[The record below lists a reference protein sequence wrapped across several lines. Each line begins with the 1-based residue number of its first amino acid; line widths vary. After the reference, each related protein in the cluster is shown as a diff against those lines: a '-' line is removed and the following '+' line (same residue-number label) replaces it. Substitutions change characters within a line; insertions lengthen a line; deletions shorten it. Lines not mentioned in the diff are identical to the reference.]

1 MIDRDFQRKSDMFFV
16 RQREVF
22 SDFILGKDIWII
34 IQGIRPIGSGGSGM
48 RTRGRLRQ
56 GASMEKKFTSKRA
69 VAGVFANALNLLAEG
84 TPKHQQQTAYLSYR
98 MAKELGYPEEDL
110 VELIWD
116 ALMYDVGS
124 VILPASREKQEFS
137 FQELSAA
144 GLNIVGDV
152 KQLQFVRRMFQ
163 AGQAEPAGD
172 PAYELLSKEA
182 RFAEII
188 DLSRRVSKLLHQND
202 AALNQVEDISE
213 TISNLAGK
221 ALHSWAVECFLRVGK
236 TEFVWMDLLH
246 QPEAVLNFIPDGID
260 LSLDEAI
267 ELARFMS
274 RVIDFRS
281 SYTAAHSVGVA
292 VSSVRLAE
300 IMGMSEDEC
309 KMMLIA
315 GYVHDIGK
323 LKVPKEI
330 LEKGD
335 KLTDEEFNIVKE
347 YAYYTHLLLKDLP
360 GFEQIGKW
368 AALHHEKLNGY
379 GYPFGLRAR
388 DIPMG
393 AQILAVA
400 DIFSALGEVR
410 SYRQS
415 MEKEGVMKTLAES
428 IEKGA
433 VSGYIVELMLKN
445 FDDIFSIRDEEVRKE
460 SARYYASLVD
470 TDE

>member
-1 MIDRDFQRKSDMFFV
+1 
-16 RQREVF
+16 
-22 SDFILGKDIWII
+22 
-34 IQGIRPIGSGGSGM
+34 
-48 RTRGRLRQ
+48 
-56 GASMEKKFTSKRA
+56 MEKKFTSKRA
-69 VAGVFANALNLLAEG
+69 VAGVFANALNLLSEG
-84 TPKHQQQTAYLSYR
+84 TPQHQQQTAYLSYR
-98 MAKELGYPEEDL
+98 MAKELGYAEEDL
-110 VELIWD
+110 VEIIWD

-124 VILPASREKQEFS
+124 VILPEGKEYS
-137 FQELSAA
+137 FQELSQA
-144 GLNIVGDV
+144 GLNMVGDV
-152 KQLQFVRRMFQ
+152 QQLQFVRRMFQ
-163 AGQAEPAGD
+163 AGQAEQAGD
-172 PAYELLSKEA
+172 PAYEVLSKEA

-188 DLSRRVSKLLHQND
+188 DLSRRVSKQLRQDD

-213 TISNLAGK
+213 TIANVAGK
-221 ALHSWAVECFLRVGK
+221 ELQSWAVECFLRVSK
-236 TEFVWMDLLH
+236 TEFIWMDLLH
-246 QPEAVLNFIPDGID
+246 QPEVVLTYIPGGMD
-260 LSLDEAI
+260 LTLDEAI

-323 LKVPKEI
+323 LKVPKTI
-330 LEKGD
+330 LEKGE

-360 GFEQIGKW
+360 GFEQIGRW
-368 AALHHEKLNGY
+368 AALHHEKLNGF
-379 GYPFGLRAR
+379 GYPFGLRAG

-410 SYRQS
+410 AYRQS
-415 MEKEGVMKTLAES
+415 LEKEGVMKTLAES

-445 FDDIFSIRDEEVRKE
+445 FDDIFTIRDEEVRRE

-470 TDE
+470 ADE

>member
-1 MIDRDFQRKSDMFFV
+1 MLTF
-16 RQREVF
+16 
-22 SDFILGKDIWII
+22 
-34 IQGIRPIGSGGSGM
+34 GSG
-48 RTRGRLRQ
+48 RGKNRI
-56 GASMEKKFTSKRA
+56 GGKMEKKFTSKRA
-69 VAGVFANALNLLAEG
+69 IAGVFANALNLLAEG
-84 TPKHQQQTAYLSYR
+84 TPKHQQQTAYLAYR
-98 MAKELGYPEEDL
+98 MANELGYPEEDRI
-110 VELIWD
+110 EIIWD

-124 VILPASREKQEFS
+124 VILPVPAEGKEYS

-152 KQLQFVRRMFQ
+152 NQLQFVRRMFQ
-163 AGQAEPAGD
+163 AGQAEQPGD
-172 PAYELLSKEA
+172 PAYEVLSKEA

-188 DLSRRVSKLLHQND
+188 DLSRRVSKLLRQDD
-202 AALNQVEDISE
+202 AALNQVEDICE
-213 TISNLAGK
+213 TIANKAGK
-221 ALHSWAVECFLRVGK
+221 ELQTWVVECFLRVAK
-236 TEFVWMDLLH
+236 IEFIWMDLLH
-246 QPEAVLNFIPDGID
+246 QPEVVLTYIPDGMD
-260 LSLDEAI
+260 LSLDESI
-267 ELARFMS
+267 QLARFMS

-323 LKVPKEI
+323 LKVPKNI

-335 KLTDEEFNIVKE
+335 KLTDEEFNVVKE

-360 GFEQIGKW
+360 GFEQIGRW

-379 GYPFGLRAR
+379 GYPFGLRAK

-400 DIFSALGEVR
+400 DMFSALGEAR
-410 SYRQS
+410 AYRQS
-415 MEKEGVMKTLAES
+415 VEKEGVMKALAES

-445 FDDIFSIRDEEVRKE
+445 FDDIFTIRDEEVRKE

-470 TDE
+470 TEE

>member
-1 MIDRDFQRKSDMFFV
+1 
-16 RQREVF
+16 
-22 SDFILGKDIWII
+22 
-34 IQGIRPIGSGGSGM
+34 
-48 RTRGRLRQ
+48 
-56 GASMEKKFTSKRA
+56 MEKKFTSKRA
-69 VAGVFANALNLLAEG
+69 VANVFANALNLLAEG
-84 TPKHQQQTAYLSYR
+84 TPHHQQQTAYLAYR
-98 MAKELGYPEEDL
+98 MATELGYSEEDRI
-110 VELIWD
+110 EIIWD

-124 VILPASREKQEFS
+124 VILPEGKDYS
-137 FQELSAA
+137 FEELSAA
-144 GLNIVGDV
+144 GLNMVGDV

-163 AGQAEPAGD
+163 AGQAEQTGD
-172 PAYELLSKEA
+172 PAYEVLSKEA

-188 DLSRRVSKLLHQND
+188 DLSRRVSKLLRQDD
-202 AALNQVEDISE
+202 AALNQVEDICE
-213 TISNLAGK
+213 TISNMAGK
-221 ALHSWAVECFLRVGK
+221 ELQSWAVECFLRVGK
-236 TEFVWMDLLH
+236 TEFIWMDLLH
-246 QPEAVLNFIPDGID
+246 QPEVVLTFIPGGLD

-281 SYTAAHSVGVA
+281 LYTAAHSVGVA

-323 LKVPKEI
+323 LKVPKAI
-330 LEKGD
+330 LEKGE

-360 GFEQIGKW
+360 GFEQIGRW
-368 AALHHEKLNGY
+368 AALHHEKLNGF
-379 GYPFGLRAR
+379 GYPFGLRAG

-410 SYRQS
+410 AYRQS
-415 MEKEGVMKTLAES
+415 MEKEGVMKALAES

-445 FDDIFSIRDEEVRKE
+445 FDDIFGIRDEEVRKE

-470 TDE
+470 TEE